1 MPIKKDNSSPCSLW
15 YQLGDGEFLRANCAT
30 LVIDEMKLEG
40 TVHDAFSNNPMEFS
54 FTTNLS
60 RRLATYLLQK
70 VMRMPNNWLKMHG
83 YPMRRRAK
91 E

>member
-1 MPIKKDNSSPCSLW
+1 MPVDKDGAPCSLW
-15 YQLGDGEFLRANCAT
+15 YQLGNGESLRANGVT

-40 TVHDAFSNNPMEFS
+40 TVHDDLSNNLMEFS
-54 FTTNLS
+54 FMTNLS
-60 RRLATYLLQK
+60 RRLATVLFQN